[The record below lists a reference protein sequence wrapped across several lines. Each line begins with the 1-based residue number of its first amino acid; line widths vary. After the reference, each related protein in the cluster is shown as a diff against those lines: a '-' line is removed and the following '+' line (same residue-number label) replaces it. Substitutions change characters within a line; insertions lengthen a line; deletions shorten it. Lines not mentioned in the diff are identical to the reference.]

1 MNNYIKKGGFI
12 VFEKQLMTAD
22 EIFEKVMATM
32 APLPG
37 QESCARNLA
46 SIFSFHLTKMRLM
59 DAGFAADELPQQHAI
74 MVAPTGAGKT
84 YLLKHIAKV
93 CDVNM
98 VFMDGSSMTRDG
110 WKGVSFSQQLWSAR
124 NTLRDDEKFARSIVF
139 VDEADKMRI
148 HWDHSAAGNVMDNL
162 LQLFNGG
169 EVTVEI
175 EGRQIETIDVSRF
188 TVIMG
193 GAFAGLE
200 DIIRQRMAPKAG
212 IGFGSASTNTFV
224 DERTILQHVTPED
237 LQAYGMKKE
246 LIARIGSI
254 VSINP
259 LGVEDYRR
267 LLTAGVGSV
276 QANYRNYFTHG
287 FGVDF
292 AISDKAVVRIAEQC
306 AKATTGA
313 RAVTP
318 LVNDVLREAISA
330 VGSDKSICKVILTA
344 DDGGCYVQ
352 YEHGDRGVNGIEQNG
367 LNSRNPYCLSAASV
381 QAVSAKLCRQY
392 RQAGCDS
399 TYAQEFSAFVRLAL
413 TYLKTAC
420 RGSEFHFANLR
431 KLARAV
437 DKSSKGQMAPF
448 DIIISD
454 NLQIPGHDRHI
465 DTYYREFKKVWT
477 RDTAQRISKALTV
490 IYMRLVAR
498 YHSDGIT
505 FAVTDEHKAV

>member
-1 MNNYIKKGGFI
+1 M
-12 VFEKQLMTAD
+12 FEKQPMTAD
-22 EIFEKVMATM
+22 EIFEKAMATM

-37 QESCARNLA
+37 QESCARDLA
-46 SIFSFHLTKMRLM
+46 SIFSFHLAKMMLM

-84 YLLKHIAKV
+84 YLLKHIAKA
-93 CDVNM
+93 CGVNM

-124 NTLRDDEKFARSIVF
+124 NALRDDEKFARSIVF

-148 HWDHSAAGNVMDNL
+148 HLDHSAAGNVMDNL

-169 EVTVEI
+169 EVAVEI

-212 IGFGSASTNTFV
+212 IGFGSVSTNNIM
-224 DERTILQHVTPED
+224 DDRTILQHVTPED

-267 LLTAGVGSV
+267 LLTANAGSV
-276 QANYRNYFTHG
+276 QANYRNYFTYG

-292 AISDKAVVRIAEQC
+292 VISDEAVVRIAEQC

-318 LVNDVLREAISA
+318 LVNGVLREAISA
-330 VGSDKSICKVILTA
+330 VGRDKSIRKVILTA
-344 DDGGCYVQ
+344 DESGCYVQ
-352 YEHGDRGVNGIEQNG
+352 YECGDRGVNGIGQSG
-367 LNSRNPYCLSAASV
+367 LNSRNPYCLSAVSI
-381 QAVSAKLCRQY
+381 QAISAKLCRQY
-392 RQAGCDS
+392 RQAGCDP
-399 TYAQEFSAFVRLAL
+399 TYAQEFSAFVRLTL

-420 RGSEFHFANLR
+420 RGSEFHFENLR
-431 KLARAV
+431 KLARTVA
-437 DKSSKGQMAPF
+437 KSAKDRMTPF

-454 NLQIPGHDRHI
+454 GLQIPDHDRHI
-465 DTYYREFKKVWT
+465 DTYYKEFKKLWT
-477 RDTAQRISKALTV
+477 CDTAQRLSKALTL
-490 IYMRLVAR
+490 IYMRLITQ
-498 YHSDGIT
+498 HQSDGIT
-505 FAVTDEHKAV
+505 FAVVDEHQVA

>member
-1 MNNYIKKGGFI
+1 MLNNN
-12 VFEKQLMTAD
+12 LMTAD
-22 EIFEKVMATM
+22 EIFEKSMATM

-46 SIFSFHLTKMRLM
+46 SIFSFHLAKMELM

-84 YLLKHIAKV
+84 YLLRHIAKA
-93 CDVNM
+93 CGVNM

-110 WKGVSFSQQLWSAR
+110 WKGVSFGQQLWAAK
-124 NTLRDDEKFARSIVF
+124 NALQDDVKFARSIVF

-148 HWDHSAAGNVMDNL
+148 HLEHGESGNVMDNL

-169 EVTVEI
+169 EVAVEI
-175 EGRQIETIDVSRF
+175 EGRQIETIDVRRF

-200 DIIRQRMAPKAG
+200 DIIRQRLSPKVS
-212 IGFGSASTNTFV
+212 IGFSSASTHHAL
-224 DERTILQHVTPED
+224 DDRTILQHVTPED

-267 LLTAGVGSV
+267 LLTAEVGSV
-276 QANYRNYFTHG
+276 QAHYRNYFRYG

-292 AISDKAVVRIAEQC
+292 VISDEAVLQIAEQC

-313 RAVTP
+313 RAVMP
-318 LVNDVLREAISA
+318 LVNEALREAIAA
-330 VGSDKSICKVILTA
+330 VGRDKHICKVILIA
-344 DDGGCYVQ
+344 NKDGCCVQ
-352 YEHGDRGVNGIEQNG
+352 YEHGARGINAIGKCGQ
-367 LNSRNPYCLSAASV
+367 NSRNPYCLSGASV
-381 QAVSAKLCRQY
+381 QAISAKLCRQY
-392 RQAGCDS
+392 RQVGCDP
-399 TYAQEFSAFVRLAL
+399 TFAREFSSFVRLTL

-420 RGSEFHFANLR
+420 SPSEFHFDNLLKMARVVEKSANMR
-431 KLARAV
+431 MT
-437 DKSSKGQMAPF
+437 SF

-454 NLQIPGHDRHI
+454 YLQIPDHDSHI
-465 DTYYREFKKVWT
+465 DSYYKEFKKVWT
-477 RDTAQRISKALTV
+477 LDTAQHISKALTL
-490 IYMRLVAR
+490 IYLRLIAQ
-498 YHSDGIT
+498 HQSEEII
-505 FAVTDEHKAV
+505 FSVTDEHQVA